1 MKKASIQ
8 LEGLACPSCMQKIE
22 RAVKNL
28 DGVSKET
35 VKVLFNSGKVK
46 LEFDEDMVS
55 AEQVV
60 DAIESMGYEVVDTI
74 VK

>member
-1 MKKASIQ
+1 
-8 LEGLACPSCMQKIE
+8 MQKIE